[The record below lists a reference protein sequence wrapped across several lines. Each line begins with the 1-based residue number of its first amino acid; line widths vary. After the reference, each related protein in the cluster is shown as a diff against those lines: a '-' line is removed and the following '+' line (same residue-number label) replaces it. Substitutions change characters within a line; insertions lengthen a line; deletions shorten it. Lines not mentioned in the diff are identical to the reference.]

1 MRKTDPWRW
10 RTLVDIPDIV
20 SWTALAAGLG
30 ALYLGAVKGLFGI
43 AFALLFFSGIADL
56 LDGAVARA
64 TGRCRAFGG
73 YFDCM
78 IDTIVFLPV
87 VSVITYRAGLEVL
100 PLHLAFNTC
109 GALRHARLLAH
120 PEIKRLGIPS
130 TIAAFAFPIAYL
142 VHLLTGIPAKY
153 LFALVMV
160 VHSVGMVSLVDLR
173 YPRPRERIQPSG
185 E

>member
-1 MRKTDPWRW
+1 MQKTDPWRW
-10 RTLVDIPDIV
+10 RTLVDLPDLV
-20 SWTALAAGLG
+20 SWAGLAAGLG
-30 ALYLGAVKGLFGI
+30 ALYLGAVKGWFGA
-43 AFALLFFSGIADL
+43 AFALLFFAAIADL

-64 TGRCRAFGG
+64 LGRCRAFGG

-87 VSVITYRAGLEVL
+87 VSVLTYRAGLEFL

-109 GALRHARLLAH
+109 GCLRHARLLAH

-130 TIAAFAFPIAYL
+130 TIAGFAFPIAYL
-142 VHLLTGIPAKY
+142 VHLLTGIPAPY

-160 VHSVGMVSLVDLR
+160 VHSLGMVSMVDLR
-173 YPRPRERIQPSG
+173 YPKAARSSVVKS
-185 E
+185 